1 MIRGAR
7 GLVPCVVGQL
17 ARDTTAR
24 MTPVRARSVRARLA
38 LAAVALWLAG
48 VEALPALHEALH
60 DRLAPHVHTA
70 GAIVTVSFEDTTHR
84 HPDGSIHFV
93 SPGSR
98 HGGKPV
104 RDGRPRLGDVAGH
117 AAGLAHHAAA
127 IAPAPPPILHPLP
140 VDRRPQLIAAVVAVD
155 LVSRDPLAATARG
168 PPSFA

>member
-1 MIRGAR
+1 
-7 GLVPCVVGQL
+7 
-17 ARDTTAR
+17 
-24 MTPVRARSVRARLA
+24 MTPVRVRTVRARLA

-48 VEALPALHEALH
+48 VEALPAFHEALH

-84 HPDGSIHFV
+84 HPDGTIHFV
-93 SPGSR
+93 SPRRGHR
-98 HGGKPV
+98 PV
-104 RDGRPRLGDVAGH
+104 RDGRPRVSDVAGH

-140 VDRRPQLIAAVVAVD
+140 VDRRPLLLTARPGSSIAA
-155 LVSRDPLAATARG
+155 RPLPAATARG